1 MKDKAMADLKLY
13 SGMVHLNGHLMTAI
27 DLETTGTQPG
37 YHEIVQ
43 IAIVP
48 LDADFQPLQEARPFY
63 TLVKP
68 EHPER
73 ASAGAKHKHKIP
85 MERLMMEAPPQDKV
99 KDWLV
104 EWFEALRLPF
114 KRCLVPLAHNWA
126 FESSFLKA
134 WLGVPMVDQ
143 LFHAHARD
151 SMLYAVAINDR
162 AACNAEPVP
171 FPSVALGSLCNKL
184 NIVNTNPH
192 DALADCITGAKVYRT
207 LLRLY

>member
-1 MKDKAMADLKLY
+1 MAA
-13 SGMVHLNGHLMTAI
+13 V

-37 YHEIVQ
+37 YHEIIQ

-48 LDADFQPLQEARPFY
+48 LDADFKPLDDVRPFY

-73 ASAGAKHKHKIP
+73 ESVGAKHKHKIP
-85 MERLMMEAPPQDKV
+85 MEELMLQAPEQDRV

-104 EWFEALRLPF
+104 DWFEGLKLPF

-134 WLGVPMVDQ
+134 WLGVEMTDQ
-143 LFHAHARD
+143 LFHSHARD
-151 SMLYAVAINDR
+151 SMLTAIAINDR
-162 AACNAEPVP
+162 AACQGEPIP
-171 FPSVALGSLCNKL
+171 FARVALSTLCTKL

-192 DALADCITGAKVYRT
+192 DALADCLAGAQVYYT
-207 LLRLY
+207 LLRTF